1 MRYFWL
7 VFVIVVPV
15 LSSCSTIETRSFPE
29 QTFPKQ
35 WSQQVA
41 QMQSQKQA
49 TPWWQELH
57 DKDLNQL
64 INEAIKANPDV
75 LSAESVIR
83 ESRAYRVQAKAGL
96 LPKVTIGGSAK
107 STYLKSTDATTD
119 TYSAVLDASWEP
131 DIFGTQQHALAA
143 AEAKVK
149 AAEASYAD
157 VLVSLSAEVAT
168 NYVAL
173 RGYQAQLN
181 VTQASL
187 KSWLETLQLTQWQ
200 HQAGMVTEL
209 DVEQAKRSYEQTAA
223 SVPTLKQNIL
233 ETQNQ
238 LAILLGR
245 TPENLPP
252 SLTKIADLP
261 SSPKTVFLPIPTEV
275 LRQRPDVRAAE
286 QNVLVAMSKTDSAK
300 ANRWPSFTLGGSLG
314 LTSATLGKL
323 LNTDALV
330 TTLSAAV
337 SHTLFDGGALDA
349 QVDIQT
355 EQEKQAMYSYKKTVL
370 SALQETENALA
381 GLYNSRESYAALNR
395 ALDASKN
402 EEKLALMQYQAGQTS
417 FTDVLNAQRT
427 QLTLKQQ
434 SIQAK
439 ATELAKLIT
448 LSKAISGNW
457 AIQQTTQNKTVN
469 DADTQA
475 PQPTTS
481 TGTSS

>member
-1 MRYFWL
+1 
-7 VFVIVVPV
+7 
-15 LSSCSTIETRSFPE
+15 
-29 QTFPKQ
+29 
-35 WSQQVA
+35 
-41 QMQSQKQA
+41 
-49 TPWWQELH
+49 
-57 DKDLNQL
+57 
-64 INEAIKANPDV
+64 
-75 LSAESVIR
+75 
-83 ESRAYRVQAKAGL
+83 
-96 LPKVTIGGSAK
+96 
-107 STYLKSTDATTD
+107 
-119 TYSAVLDASWEP
+119 
-131 DIFGTQQHALAA
+131 
-143 AEAKVK
+143 
-149 AAEASYAD
+149 
-157 VLVSLSAEVAT
+157 
-168 NYVAL
+168 
-173 RGYQAQLN
+173 
-181 VTQASL
+181 
-187 KSWLETLQLTQWQ
+187 
-200 HQAGMVTEL
+200 
-209 DVEQAKRSYEQTAA
+209 
-223 SVPTLKQNIL
+223 
-233 ETQNQ
+233 
-238 LAILLGR
+238 
-245 TPENLPP
+245 
-252 SLTKIADLP
+252 
-261 SSPKTVFLPIPTEV
+261 
-275 LRQRPDVRAAE
+275 
-286 QNVLVAMSKTDSAK
+286 
-300 ANRWPSFTLGGSLG
+300 
-314 LTSATLGKL
+314 

-469 DADTQA
+469 EADTQA